1 MPPQDEII
9 QNDARVLFNLRATKQ
24 SRRGFAPNIQGEAD
38 ARASGAQADEKERGK
53 TRAESAR
60 APPRREL

>member
-1 MPPQDEII
+1 MMLAFCLIF
-9 QNDARVLFNLRATKQ
+9 ARPSKADGALRT
-24 SRRGFAPNIQGEAD
+24 NIQGEAD